1 MTVFSG
7 LDYGDLKWHFLLRNV
22 SDLDLNDCRIVRRE
36 LYPLVYLELNQQL
49 KNAKWQH
56 SKIKLL
62 LDLSRMKYLLV

>member
-22 SDLDLNDCRIVRRE
+22 SFLDLNDCQIVRRE

-49 KNAKWQH
+49 ETAKWQNPE
-56 SKIKLL
+56 IKFLTL
-62 LDLSRMKYLLV
+62 IE